1 MSGTFLKIFFSQVM
15 LSWLVWP
22 AMAQSPPA
30 RKLSSPAA
38 TPAVRRGET
47 PTVSRGETHTVRR
60 GETPYAIARKYGLTV
75 EQLLKANRLAAGATI
90 QPGQKLMVSKSGSR
104 SAAAGAAGAAGA
116 DAAGGAGGKE
126 VRVASGWGR
135 HTVKSGET
143 VRALAARFGLSQ
155 KELMRLNGLKDPTK
169 LRAGAVVKY
178 PVAAPISEEA
188 DGGGVEAVD
197 APAAASPED
206 LLPADWQWHAVQRGE
221 SLSQIAARYG
231 HDRRSLEQVNALP
244 SGTFIHE
251 GLRLKI
257 PPPGAPVALAE
268 QVVAPR
274 PAEGADHSVLAY
286 TVQKEDTVDSL
297 AETFATTPAIVR
309 KLNRLAPEEPLL
321 FGSRIVVPNNLF
333 E

>member
-1 MSGTFLKIFFSQVM
+1 M
-15 LSWLVWP
+15 LSWLLWP

-60 GETPYAIARKYGLTV
+60 GETPYAIARKHGLTV

-90 QPGQKLMVSKSGSR
+90 QPGQKLIVSKAGSR
-104 SAAAGAAGAAGA
+104 SPAAAPAAAGGV
-116 DAAGGAGGKE
+116 GGKE
-126 VRVASGWGR
+126 GLGASGWGR
-135 HTVKSGET
+135 YTVKSGET

-178 PVAAPISEEA
+178 PVAAAISEEA
-188 DGGGVEAVD
+188 EEGGAEAGEEV
-197 APAAASPED
+197 PAVSPED
-206 LLPADWQWHAVQRGE
+206 FLPTDWQWHAVQRGE

-244 SGTFIHE
+244 SGAFIHE

-257 PPPGAPVALAE
+257 PPPGALVAPAE
-268 QVVAPR
+268 RVVAQR

-297 AETFATTPAIVR
+297 AETFATTPAILR

>member
-30 RKLSSPAA
+30 RKLSSPVA

-90 QPGQKLMVSKSGSR
+90 QPGQKLIVSKSGSR
-104 SAAAGAAGAAGA
+104 SAVAAGP
-116 DAAGGAGGKE
+116 DAAGGVGGKE
-126 VRVASGWGR
+126 GGVASGWGR

-178 PVAAPISEEA
+178 PVAAAISEEA

-197 APAAASPED
+197 EPAAAPLED

-231 HDRRSLEQVNALP
+231 QDRRSLEQVNALP
-244 SGTFIHE
+244 SGAFIHE

-257 PPPGAPVALAE
+257 PPPGAPVASAE
-268 QVVAPR
+268 QVVVPR

-297 AETFATTPAIVR
+297 AETFATTPAILR

>member
-38 TPAVRRGET
+38 TSAVRRGET

-60 GETPYAIARKYGLTV
+60 GETPYAIARKHGLTV

-90 QPGQKLMVSKSGSR
+90 QPGQKLIVSKSGSR
-104 SAAAGAAGAAGA
+104 SAAAAGPDATGEAGS
-116 DAAGGAGGKE
+116 KE
-126 VRVASGWGR
+126 SRVASGWGR

-178 PVAAPISEEA
+178 PVAAAISEDA
-188 DGGGVEAVD
+188 DGGGVEAGD
-197 APAAASPED
+197 EPAAASPED

-231 HDRRSLEQVNALP
+231 QDRRSLEQVNALP
-244 SGTFIHE
+244 SGAFIHE

-257 PPPGAPVALAE
+257 PPPGAPVASAE
-268 QVVAPR
+268 QVVVPR

-297 AETFATTPAIVR
+297 AETFATTPAILR

>member
-15 LSWLVWP
+15 LSWLVSS

-47 PTVSRGETHTVRR
+47 PAVRRGETHTVRR

-90 QPGQKLMVSKSGSR
+90 QPGQKLIVSKSGSR
-104 SAAAGAAGAAGA
+104 SAVAAAAAGP

-126 VRVASGWGR
+126 GRVASGWGR

-178 PVAAPISEEA
+178 PVAAAISEEA
-188 DGGGVEAVD
+188 DGGGVEAGD
-197 APAAASPED
+197 ESAAASPED

-231 HDRRSLEQVNALP
+231 QDRRSLEQVNALP
-244 SGTFIHE
+244 SGAFIHE

-257 PPPGAPVALAE
+257 PPPGAPVASAE

-297 AETFATTPAIVR
+297 AETFATTPAILR

-321 FGSRIVVPNNLF
+321 YGSRIVVPNNLF

>member
-15 LSWLVWP
+15 LTWLVWP
-22 AMAQSPPA
+22 AMAQSTAA
-30 RKLSSPAA
+30 RTPSSPVA

-60 GETPYAIARKYGLTV
+60 GETPYAIARKHGLTV

-90 QPGQKLMVSKSGSR
+90 QPGQKLIVSKPGSR
-104 SAAAGAAGAAGA
+104 SAVAAAVPTAT
-116 DAAGGAGGKE
+116 GGVGGKDG
-126 VRVASGWGR
+126 RGASGWGR

-178 PVAAPISEEA
+178 PVAAAIAEEA
-188 DGGGVEAVD
+188 EPGGVEEAGEAV
-197 APAAASPED
+197 PTVPPEN
-206 LLPADWQWHAVQRGE
+206 LLPTDWQWHAVQRGE

-244 SGTFIHE
+244 SGAFIHE
-251 GLRLKI
+251 GLQLKI
-257 PPPGAPVALAE
+257 PPPGAL
-268 QVVAPR
+268 VAPAERIVAQR

-297 AETFATTPAIVR
+297 AETFATTPAILR

>member
-90 QPGQKLMVSKSGSR
+90 QPGQKLIVSKSGSR
-104 SAAAGAAGAAGA
+104 SAVAAAAAAGP

-126 VRVASGWGR
+126 GRVASGWGR

-178 PVAAPISEEA
+178 PVAAPILEDA
-188 DGGGVEAVD
+188 DGGGVEAGD
-197 APAAASPED
+197 GPAATPLED

-231 HDRRSLEQVNALP
+231 QDRRSLEQVNALP
-244 SGTFIHE
+244 SGAFIHE

-257 PPPGAPVALAE
+257 PPPGASVALAE
-268 QVVAPR
+268 QVVVPR

-297 AETFATTPAIVR
+297 AETFATTPAILR